1 MSGLHDSSRPERPE
15 RLLRFAEVRARIG
28 LSKSEIYRRI
38 GAGTFPAGVKL
49 GARAVAWRESGVE
62 DWIRALR

>member
-1 MSGLHDSSRPERPE
+1 MSDLHDKLRPERPE
-15 RLLRFAEVRARIG
+15 CLLRFAEVRARIG

-38 GAGTFPAGVKL
+38 GAGTFPAGIKL
-49 GARAVAWRESGVE
+49 GVRAVAWRESAVD